1 MKFLHFGSNNNEEN
15 NSKINGII
23 KMLKNLKKAK
33 IISII
38 AIGFAFVL
46 FIAVF
51 IYVVLKIFASL
62 ATLNSVE
69 RAGAERLIGETDYER
84 KIIERDEFLNFT
96 QYFDALYDAY
106 EFYKEDKN
114 GGSIWQSIGSFF
126 RKIFRSKRTQHAP
139 LYPDNANTKM
149 YGVQIDTTLITATL
163 YNSRYQSEMT
173 RNDEFEKEYSYFVEE
188 GKGYDLHTGS
198 YRDFVENNF

>member
-51 IYVVLKIFASL
+51 IYVVLKVFASL

-69 RAGAERLIGETDYER
+69 RAGAERFKGETDYE
-84 KIIERDEFLNFT
+84 K
-96 QYFDALYDAY
+96 
-106 EFYKEDKN
+106 K
-114 GGSIWQSIGSFF
+114 
-126 RKIFRSKRTQHAP
+126 
-139 LYPDNANTKM
+139 
-149 YGVQIDTTLITATL
+149 
-163 YNSRYQSEMT
+163 
-173 RNDEFEKEYSYFVEE
+173 
-188 GKGYDLHTGS
+188 
-198 YRDFVENNF
+198 

>member
-1 MKFLHFGSNNNEEN
+1 MKFLNFINNNNKEN

-23 KMLKNLKKAK
+23 KMLKNLKTAK

-69 RAGAERLIGETDYER
+69 RAGAERLEGETDYEK
-84 KIIERDEFLNFT
+84 KIIERDKFLNFT
-96 QYFDALYDAY
+96 QYFDTKDEKLKEKIGFLYLLIIAGMDMILMHY
-106 EFYKEDKN
+106 MMPTSFTRQMNKKN
-114 GGSIWQSIGSFF
+114 
-126 RKIFRSKRTQHAP
+126 RIFGK
-139 LYPDNANTKM
+139 K
-149 YGVQIDTTLITATL
+149 
-163 YNSRYQSEMT
+163 YQV
-173 RNDEFEKEYSYFVEE
+173 F
-188 GKGYDLHTGS
+188 L
-198 YRDFVENNF
+198 ENF

>member
-51 IYVVLKIFASL
+51 IYVVLKVFASL

-69 RAGAERLIGETDYER
+69 RAGAER
-84 KIIERDEFLNFT
+84 FT
-96 QYFDALYDAY
+96 
-106 EFYKEDKN
+106 
-114 GGSIWQSIGSFF
+114 G
-126 RKIFRSKRTQHAP
+126 
-139 LYPDNANTKM
+139 
-149 YGVQIDTTLITATL
+149 
-163 YNSRYQSEMT
+163 
-173 RNDEFEKEYSYFVEE
+173 EKE
-188 GKGYDLHTGS
+188 
-198 YRDFVENNF
+198 

>member
-1 MKFLHFGSNNNEEN
+1 MKFLNFINNNNKEN

-23 KMLKNLKKAK
+23 KMLKNLKTAK

-69 RAGAERLIGETDYER
+69 RAGAERLKGETDYER

-96 QYFDALYDAY
+96 QYFDSKDEKLKENNDKYFDALLKIYGIVDKSSKSFY
-106 EFYKEDKN
+106 EFFIKEIKN
-114 GGSIWQSIGSFF
+114 I
-126 RKIFRSKRTQHAP
+126 
-139 LYPDNANTKM
+139 
-149 YGVQIDTTLITATL
+149 
-163 YNSRYQSEMT
+163 
-173 RNDEFEKEYSYFVEE
+173 
-188 GKGYDLHTGS
+188 
-198 YRDFVENNF
+198 